1 MFKPYYRQITQ
12 NSMLDKILDL
22 VKDQAANV
30 ITNNSQVPEEK
41 KNAAVE
47 TTTNAIADGLKDQ
60 LTSGN
65 ISNIM
70 SLFGGGADSGNA
82 LSGSLQNSVV
92 SALADKVGLNRGVA
106 TTIAATVVPALISLV
121 AKKHND
127 SNDSF
132 DLGSIL
138 GSFTGGS
145 DGKKSGGGLMDML
158 GGLFGGGK

>member
-1 MFKPYYRQITQ
+1 
-12 NSMLDKILDL
+12 MLDQILNL

-30 ITNNSQVPEEK
+30 ITNNSQVPEDK
-41 KNAAVE
+41 KDAAVE
-47 TTTNAIADGLKDQ
+47 TTTHAIADGLKSQ

-65 ISNIM
+65 ISNVM
-70 SLFGGGADSGNA
+70 ALFGGESGGSNA

-92 SALADKVGLNRGVA
+92 SALAEKVGLSQGVA
-106 TTIAATVVPALISLV
+106 TTIASTVVPALISLV
-121 AKKHND
+121 SKKHND

-138 GSFTGGS
+138 SSFTGGGD
-145 DGKKSGGGLMDML
+145 DGKKSGGLMDMI